1 MGKNCILI
9 NQVKYEIKTYE
20 TIRSF
25 FTANILISKY
35 IHTANSRVYY
45 NRLKIITKNPLN
57 MFALEFTVT
66 CLKLVDGQ
74 LIRKKKER
82 RKKNYF

>member
-1 MGKNCILI
+1 MNTALLHKIFKNNYCAITFRSNENYKLYNIKGLLSMGKNCILI

-35 IHTANSRVYY
+35 IHTANSRV
-45 NRLKIITKNPLN
+45 IIT
-57 MFALEFTVT
+57 V
-66 CLKLVDGQ
+66 
-74 LIRKKKER
+74 
-82 RKKNYF
+82 